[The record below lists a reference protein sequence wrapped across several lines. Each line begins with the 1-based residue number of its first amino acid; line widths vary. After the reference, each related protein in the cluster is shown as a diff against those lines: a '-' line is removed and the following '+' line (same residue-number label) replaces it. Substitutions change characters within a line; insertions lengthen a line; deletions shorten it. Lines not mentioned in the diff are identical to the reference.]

1 MVTQQMIRSAARVFL
16 GLMVLLAAFAAAQ
29 DGSYRLQPEDVI
41 RIQVY
46 NEPQIGGEFEIG
58 KDGNV
63 SAPFVG
69 IIRAEGKSTTELEQE
84 LRELYIR
91 KLRLRDPIVS
101 VTISRFRLMRASV
114 TGMVNRAGIY
124 TFREGDTLLTLVAQA
139 GGAIDGRANLK
150 RARLRRS
157 GSSEEIPVDLEAI
170 MHYGDTSQNYTLR
183 DGDEL
188 IIPEDRE
195 SRVVLV
201 GAIQQPG
208 AYPFTEGMRV
218 ADAISLGR
226 GEIRNITKMS
236 GVRVIRKVPGRPGQ
250 FIQIKTDM
258 VRFLTKNDYAQ
269 NIELEKGDIVWVP
282 STKTPQI
289 GDVSAALNA
298 AFFLDRFFGI
308 RPLSFIR

>member
-1 MVTQQMIRSAARVFL
+1 
-16 GLMVLLAAFAAAQ
+16 
-29 DGSYRLQPEDVI
+29 
-41 RIQVY
+41 
-46 NEPQIGGEFEIG
+46 
-58 KDGNV
+58 
-63 SAPFVG
+63 
-69 IIRAEGKSTTELEQE
+69 
-84 LRELYIR
+84 
-91 KLRLRDPIVS
+91 
-101 VTISRFRLMRASV
+101 
-114 TGMVNRAGIY
+114 
-124 TFREGDTLLTLVAQA
+124 
-139 GGAIDGRANLK
+139 
-150 RARLRRS
+150 
-157 GSSEEIPVDLEAI
+157 
-170 MHYGDTSQNYTLR
+170 
-183 DGDEL
+183 
-188 IIPEDRE
+188 
-195 SRVVLV
+195 
-201 GAIQQPG
+201 
-208 AYPFTEGMRV
+208 MRV